1 MTSIARRIQG
11 TQHAGDSHQAYAADL
26 AGIYAEAAAWD
37 ISKRN
42 PIVFIPGIM
51 GSKLVDTD
59 SAQSVWGDFS
69 RLYADP
75 TRSENRRL
83 IALPMESGRPLDEL
97 TSTAEADGALG
108 EARPRRLPIVVG
120 AYRDILQSIGI
131 SSAGSGAQHRPDF
144 GGGGAFASFEF
155 GYDWRR
161 SLDETARKLGEFLRL
176 ATFFVQAT
184 RGNSEPVKF
193 DIVAH
198 SMGGLVLRYYLR
210 YGTQRL
216 PYDGTLPRLT
226 WAGSERISRAVIIG
240 TPNAGSAIAI
250 ERLVTGLPAKSL
262 VHPGFD
268 PFIVG
273 TMPALYQLLPR
284 TRHGAFVHAKNRRA
298 EDLLDPEFWAM
309 MGWGLAGNRG
319 DKLLALQLI
328 GVDTPGERR
337 RIALDHLAK
346 CLLNAKTFH
355 TAMDLPAKPPDSL
368 ELHLIAGD
376 AHLTPSKVTGT
387 AGIPRIKVLQKA
399 AGDGTVLR
407 SSALLDERAAGRRHQ
422 RVVTPIRWN
431 SVIFAQTNH
440 MGLTRDRVV
449 VDNVLFR
456 LLEDP
461 QSHLRT

>member
-1 MTSIARRIQG
+1 MTVTSDENHGR
-11 TQHAGDSHQAYAADL
+11 QHAGNAPQTHATDL
-26 AGIYAEAAAWD
+26 AGIYAEAAARD
-37 ISKRN
+37 ISNRN

-51 GSKLVDTD
+51 GSKLVDPD

-75 TRSENRRL
+75 TQSENRRL
-83 IALPMESGRPLDEL
+83 IALPMEPGRPLDEL

-108 EARPRRLPIVVG
+108 EARPRRLPFVVG
-120 AYRDILQSIGI
+120 AYRDILQSVGIG
-131 SSAGSGAQHRPDF
+131 SAGSGTRHSPDF
-144 GGGGAFASFEF
+144 AGAGAFASFEF
-155 GYDWRR
+155 AYDWRR
-161 SLDETARKLGEFLRL
+161 SLDEAARKLGEFLRL
-176 ATFFVQAT
+176 ATFFVQAA
-184 RGNSEPVKF
+184 RGNTEPVKF

-210 YGTQRL
+210 YGTQPL

-226 WAGSERISRAVIIG
+226 WAGSERVSRAVIIG
-240 TPNAGSAIAI
+240 TPNAGSTLAI
-250 ERLVTGLPAKSL
+250 ERLVAGLPGKSL

-284 TRHGAFVHAKNRRA
+284 TRHGTFVHAENPC
-298 EDLLDPEFWAM
+298 EGDLLDPEFWDA
-309 MGWGLAGNRG
+309 MGWGLAADHG
-319 DKLLALQLI
+319 DRLLALQLP
-328 GVDTPGERR
+328 GVDSPGERR
-337 RIALDHLAK
+337 SIARDHLAK

-355 TAMDLPAKPPDSL
+355 AAMDLPAAPPDSL

-376 AHLTPSKVTGT
+376 AHLTPAKVTGT
-387 AGIPRIKVLQKA
+387 AGVPRVQAVQKA

-407 SSALLDERAAGRRHQ
+407 SSALLDERAAGKRHE
-422 RVVTPIRWN
+422 RVITPIQWN
-431 SVIFAQTNH
+431 SVFFAQTNH

-461 QSHLRT
+461 QSRFGS